1 MIEEAYSCTGA
12 YWLGSKQPAWSAKQ
26 ITVKIVALSD
36 RFCIHHPSDL
46 TYMSCSAK
54 SRPSLAES
62 EYTTMVVPKNKSYS
76 DPLFSRVR
84 EKRAASGRR
93 VFQREPEEIVR
104 TFDMSMRD
112 DGINISIG
120 QRESSV
126 IGIGT

>member
-1 MIEEAYSCTGA
+1 MAYMFGNEQAITCRIRV
-12 YWLGSKQPAWSAKQ
+12 YDNGSPQKP
-26 ITVKIVALSD
+26 
-36 RFCIHHPSDL
+36 
-46 TYMSCSAK
+46 
-54 SRPSLAES
+54 
-62 EYTTMVVPKNKSYS
+62 MVVLKNKSYS

-93 VFQREPEEIVR
+93 VFQRIPEEIVR